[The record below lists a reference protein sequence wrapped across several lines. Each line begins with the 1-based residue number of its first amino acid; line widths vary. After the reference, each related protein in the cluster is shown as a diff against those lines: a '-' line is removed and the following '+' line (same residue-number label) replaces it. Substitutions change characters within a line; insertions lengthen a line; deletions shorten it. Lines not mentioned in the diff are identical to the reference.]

1 MRQQQQS
8 SSFRA
13 GGRGLRTAWTM
24 TVRGGGSEA
33 GQAGS
38 RTIYHAAIQKTNPCF
53 KFSKVVALIVY
64 SQQPELPVALRFR
77 MV

>member
-1 MRQQQQS
+1 MRQQLQS

-13 GGRGLRTAWTM
+13 GALRTAWTM